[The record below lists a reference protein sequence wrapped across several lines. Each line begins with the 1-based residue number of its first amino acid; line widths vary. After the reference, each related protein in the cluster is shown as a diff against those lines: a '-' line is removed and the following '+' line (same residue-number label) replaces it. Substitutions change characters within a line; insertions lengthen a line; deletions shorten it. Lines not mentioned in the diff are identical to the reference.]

1 MSSRNTILKKLRAAQ
16 KPFTEIPEVQQ
27 RQNMVKLPD
36 TSPDALAERF
46 VLEAKKLGCSIY
58 AVNDDE
64 EAIEQILAL
73 VKSEKTVS
81 AWDEAY
87 LPVKGLAT
95 ALEKSGIRAAGAN
108 ETSVKYGI
116 TGVDSALAAT
126 GSLVLISG
134 QGKYR
139 TVSLLPEAHIML
151 VKAGQIIPDLEA
163 WFVQQRQKG
172 LDDFRRAA
180 NTVIVSG
187 PSKTADI
194 AQELILGAHGPKEI
208 HIILMP

>member
-116 TGVDSALAAT
+116 TGV
-126 GSLVLISG
+126 
-134 QGKYR
+134 
-139 TVSLLPEAHIML
+139 
-151 VKAGQIIPDLEA
+151 
-163 WFVQQRQKG
+163 
-172 LDDFRRAA
+172 
-180 NTVIVSG
+180 
-187 PSKTADI
+187 
-194 AQELILGAHGPKEI
+194 
-208 HIILMP
+208 